1 MAIYIKNTKA
11 ESLAREVA
19 DRYGVS
25 LTEAVISALESK
37 LQEPYF
43 AVKTSNR
50 LADEL
55 LNIGQRCS
63 RLPDLDMQSAN
74 TILGYDDIGVP
85 T

>member
-43 AVKTSNR
+43 EVKTSNR

-55 LNIGQRCS
+55 LDIGQRCS
-63 RLPDLDMQSAN
+63 RLPDLDMHSAN
-74 TILGYDDIGVP
+74 TILGYDDMGVP